1 MWFYRHM
8 LKISWVERVTNDK
21 VQNRLQ
27 KERQLLRRIEQG
39 QNKFQGHII
48 CKEVIEDLCLNR
60 KISQKKEGGGQRLH

>member
-27 KERQLLRRIEQG
+27 KERQLLRRIEEG
-39 QNKFQGHII
+39 QNKFLGHII
-48 CKEVIEDLCLNR
+48 CKEVIEDLCLNG
-60 KISQKKEGGGQRLH
+60 KISRKKEGGGQRLH